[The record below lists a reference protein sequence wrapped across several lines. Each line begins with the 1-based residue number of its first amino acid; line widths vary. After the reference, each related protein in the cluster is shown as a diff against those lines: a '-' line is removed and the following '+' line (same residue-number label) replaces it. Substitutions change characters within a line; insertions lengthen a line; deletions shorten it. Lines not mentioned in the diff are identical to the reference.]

1 MIKPNPRPMLQ
12 PFTNFTDM
20 SVKED
25 PCAKYPGYSANSSV
39 KCPVCSGYGGSVL
52 IVDAYGKGKHF
63 QCFCSQCN
71 GWGWVEK
78 GGDDASCVHEWD
90 TSKTIGN
97 CLHLWVCTKCG
108 QKREVDSSG

>member
-25 PCAKYPGYSANSSV
+25 PCAKYPGYFANSSV

-63 QCFCSQCN
+63 QCFCTQCN

-78 GGDDASCVHEWD
+78 GGDDASCVHEW
-90 TSKTIGN
+90 TEEGIGN
-97 CLHLWVCTKCG
+97 CLHLWTCKKCG

>member
-1 MIKPNPRPMLQ
+1 MALLPY
-12 PFTNFTDM
+12 FTNFTDM

-25 PCAKYPGYSANSSV
+25 PCVTYPGYFANGSV

-52 IVDAYGKGKHF
+52 QVDAYGKGKHF
-63 QCFCSQCN
+63 KCFCSQCN

-78 GGDDASCVHEWD
+78 GSQDASCAHEWD
-90 TSKTIGN
+90 TSKGIGN

-108 QKREVDSSG
+108 QSREVDSSG

>member
-1 MIKPNPRPMLQ
+1 MIKPNPRPMLK
-12 PFTNFTDM
+12 PFTNFTGM

-25 PCAKYPGYSANSSV
+25 PCAKYPGYFANGSV
-39 KCPVCSGYGGSVL
+39 KCPACSGYGGSVL

-63 QCFCSQCN
+63 QCFCTQCN

-78 GGDDASCVHEWD
+78 GGSDASCVHEW
-90 TSKTIGN
+90 SEEGIGN
-97 CLHLWVCTKCG
+97 CLHLWTCIKCG